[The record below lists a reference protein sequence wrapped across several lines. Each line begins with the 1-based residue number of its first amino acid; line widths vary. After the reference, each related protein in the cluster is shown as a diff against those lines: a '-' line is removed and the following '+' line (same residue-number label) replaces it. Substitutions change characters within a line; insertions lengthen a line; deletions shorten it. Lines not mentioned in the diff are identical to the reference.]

1 MDADS
6 ASTDSRSTSTTS
18 TNTTSTETT
27 STDTT
32 RTRTMRAL
40 VHHEFGDPA
49 TVLAVEDRPLPE
61 PGPGQARVRMLLS
74 PIHNH
79 DLWTVRGT
87 YGFKP
92 DLPAQAGTE
101 AVGTVDAVGAGVDQ
115 LEVGQ
120 RVVTGGTFGVW
131 AEYFLADAAGLI
143 RVPDAVPDDTAAQLV
158 SMPFS
163 ALSLLHSLDL
173 HEGDWLMQNAA
184 NGAVGRMVAQLG
196 AARGINVV
204 GLVRRAEGV
213 DELRAQGIESV
224 IATDA
229 DDWRDRLEELTGGAP
244 IRVGVDS
251 VGGTAAGDIAS
262 VLATNGTLVVFGAMA
277 SPTLQI
283 ASGDIIFKQVT
294 VKGFWGSVVSR
305 EMPADVRAELFQELI
320 TRILDGSLTLPV
332 AATYDL
338 ADISAAVAASGEP
351 GRVGKVLL
359 RS

>member
-1 MDADS
+1 MS
-6 ASTDSRSTSTTS
+6 TESVSTHNASTA
-18 TNTTSTETT
+18 
-27 STDTT
+27 
-32 RTRTMRAL
+32 TMRAL

-49 TVLAVEDRPLPE
+49 AVLAVEERPLPE
-61 PGPGQARVRMLLS
+61 PDPGQVRVRTILS

-87 YGFKP
+87 YGYKP
-92 DLPAQAGTE
+92 GLPAQAGTE
-101 AVGTVDAVGAGVDQ
+101 AVGSVDALGAGVDQ

-131 AEYFLADAAGLI
+131 AEYFVADAAGLI
-143 RVPDAVPDDTAAQLV
+143 RVPDAVPDESAAQLV

-173 HEGDWLMQNAA
+173 REGDWLIQNAA

-213 DELRAQGIESV
+213 EELRAQGIERV
-224 IATDA
+224 IATDS
-229 DDWRDRLEELTGGAP
+229 DDWRDRLEQTTGGAP

-251 VGGTAAGDIAS
+251 VGGSAAGEIAS
-262 VLATNGTLVVFGAMA
+262 ALATNGTLVVFGAMA
-277 SPTLQI
+277 SATLQI
-283 ASGDIIFKQVT
+283 ASGDVIFKQLT
-294 VKGFWGSVVSR
+294 IKGFWGSVVSR
-305 EMPADVRAELFQELI
+305 EMPAETKGQLFQELVA
-320 TRILDGSLTLPV
+320 RILDGSLTLPV

-338 ADISAAVAASGEP
+338 ADIGAAVTASGEP
-351 GRVGKVLL
+351 GRIGKVLL
-359 RS
+359 RA